1 MLVASLVLAGQL
13 GVSAHLALV
22 PHTVCAVHGELVHG
36 ELVHAASAL
45 EGHLAPKASLAPQ
58 TQPQVTARPAH
69 SGHSDEHCSVLA
81 HRREQAAP
89 PARLEPFGEALA
101 PAAIL
106 ASAPSVTPRL
116 EVPFRLAPKQSPPA

>member
-22 PHTVCAVHGELVHG
+22 PHTVCAVHGELVH
-36 ELVHAASAL
+36 AASAL
-45 EGHLAPKASLAPQ
+45 EGHLAPTASLAPQ

-89 PARLEPFGEALA
+89 PARLEPFGEAFA